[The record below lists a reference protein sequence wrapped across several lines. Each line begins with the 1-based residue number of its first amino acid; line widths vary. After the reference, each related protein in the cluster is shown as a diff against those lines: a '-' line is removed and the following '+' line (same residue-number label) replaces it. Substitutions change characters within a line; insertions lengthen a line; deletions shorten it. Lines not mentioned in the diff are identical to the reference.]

1 MRQYVHYQIVLLLVA
16 LLAEPVN
23 GLAYEISQS
32 SSKHALCS
40 YNADNHEP
48 VNFSVHC
55 NHCTFF
61 NDVDDNLVL
70 PSQYKVYNYSVSN
83 IDIQIVRPSY
93 LHILYANNRSP
104 PLI

>member
-1 MRQYVHYQIVLLLVA
+1 MRISSNITKTKDLPVPIYFDIITIRGGNMREYVHYQIVLLLVA

-23 GLAYEISQS
+23 GLAYEISQA

-40 YNADNHEP
+40 YNVDNSES

-61 NDVDDNLVL
+61 NDVDDTNW
-70 PSQYKVYNYSVSN
+70 YNIPY
-83 IDIQIVRPSY
+83 
-93 LHILYANNRSP
+93 
-104 PLI
+104 